1 LAVLELATECA
12 VHSERRTFGAG
23 INIKE
28 GVTGMRN
35 LLSFV
40 SSVCVVACVAS
51 DASDEDSQATESSA
65 ERITVEVVAL
75 PGIIKN
81 AA

>member
-1 LAVLELATECA
+1 
-12 VHSERRTFGAG
+12 
-23 INIKE
+23 
-28 GVTGMRN
+28 MRN